1 MLYGEK
7 PIEVY
12 KESFVIGSAIEASL
26 SFILVYFLLR
36 IYYCCWPIVVYV
48 LLPISLPI
56 MPHKLLFLLF
66 GIQSPVDVMN
76 RRNTDLVQ
84 HRFGHCTSSCTCN

>member
-48 LLPISLPI
+48 LLPISLPS
-56 MPHKLLFLLF
+56 MPHKLLYAAIITILDTNAKQLVKFLNLKRAN
-66 GIQSPVDVMN
+66 P
-76 RRNTDLVQ
+76 
-84 HRFGHCTSSCTCN
+84 